1 MSFAKRQTLIPF
13 GAKNSSSKIRPGCTI
28 KSLLLFMINPLL
40 LQLRFNL
47 NQFSLYPP
55 LQKPSSPHPIVVD
68 PGDGAAAGF
77 GVVVVALNLFV
88 PPATGKYVGTGEFI
102 NAAVFMSQ
110 DEPTILMRMTRP
122 GWQ

>member
-1 MSFAKRQTLIPF
+1 MSLAKRQTLIPF

-55 LQKPSSPHPIVVD
+55 LQKPSSPHPIVIN
-68 PGDGAAAGF
+68 PGDDAAAGF
-77 GVVVVALNLFV
+77 GVIVVALDFLI
-88 PPATGKYVGTGEFI
+88 PPAAGENVGAGE
-102 NAAVFMSQ
+102 
-110 DEPTILMRMTRP
+110 
-122 GWQ
+122 